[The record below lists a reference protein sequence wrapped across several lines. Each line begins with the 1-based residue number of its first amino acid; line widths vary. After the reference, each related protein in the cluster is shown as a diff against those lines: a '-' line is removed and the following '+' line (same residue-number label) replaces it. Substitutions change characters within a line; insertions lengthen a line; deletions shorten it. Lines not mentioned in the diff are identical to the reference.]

1 MTLIIGMY
9 YNNKKGALIASD
21 SRVLEGFNIIPSTQ
35 KLFKIQNSIFA
46 FTGTLYLRDELIEEL
61 EKLGDGSAREKV
73 QEVYLEKREKYL
85 SGDNPKL
92 KKKDFSCETMLSFY
106 KDGIIHLI
114 NVNNF
119 GVMEPFYKGF
129 SAIGQNDYANI
140 ILNEIYQE
148 RITKQ
153 QAINSSIY
161 CIAETAKING
171 GVDNDIQLALIEK
184 NECKILNLDKKGKF
198 NFQKPEFEEI
208 KKKLEGIYSLHTD
221 ILRDLLNG
229 REEDKSK
236 LEKLLK
242 EINSQ

>member
-1 MTLIIGMY
+1 MTLLVGMY

-21 SRVLEGFNIIPSTQ
+21 SRVVEEYEILPLIQ

-61 EKLGDGSAREKV
+61 EKLGDGSAREKI

-85 SGDNPKL
+85 SGDNPIL
-92 KKKDFSCETMLSFY
+92 KKEDFSCETMFSFY
-106 KDGIIHLI
+106 KDDVIHLAKI
-114 NVNNF
+114 DNS
-119 GVMEPFYKGF
+119 GVIEPFYRGF
-129 SAIGQNDYANI
+129 SALGQNDYTNI

-153 QAINSSIY
+153 QAINSAIY

-184 NECKILNLDKKGKF
+184 NGCKILNLDKKGKF
-198 NFQKPEFEEI
+198 DFHKHEFEEI
-208 KKKLEGIYSLHTD
+208 KKKLEGIYSLHTN
-221 ILRDLLNG
+221 ILRDLLKDN
-229 REEDKSK
+229 EESKSK
-236 LEKLLK
+236 LEKLIK